1 MGNILILVWDVHI
14 FTFLFILSDKVLMI
28 QTKTHDMLKVVPPI
42 EHIPQKN
49 AKIRKKICSY
59 VGPSKKSILG
69 FKSAEF
75 KPAFIMCSDHSLNVF
90 LPDI

>member
-1 MGNILILVWDVHI
+1 M
-14 FTFLFILSDKVLMI
+14 
-28 QTKTHDMLKVVPPI
+28 
-42 EHIPQKN
+42 
-49 AKIRKKICSY
+49 
-59 VGPSKKSILG
+59 GPSKKSILG